1 MISYQLQPDFEI
13 NLAWLHSDFLYYNH
27 FTLPYINMGLNE
39 THGINYNTN
48 FKIFRL
54 SQLQFIC
61 IDYHEFNA
69 NRKNTMVDTYNANYL

>member
-1 MISYQLQPDFEI
+1 
-13 NLAWLHSDFLYYNH
+13 
-27 FTLPYINMGLNE
+27 MGLNE